1 MFCPKCGNADQQP
14 ETFCRQC
21 GAFLPDFDKLK
32 SREIPPEQHFIANI
46 TLNAMTAVASLGLA
60 VTLYVMFLG
69 KEGTP
74 FVIYLTAGF
83 LTAIFFWQVQ
93 IFWRTVQLKKQFPGL
108 NRKTESKAQN
118 VESATTR
125 KLLDEA
131 DLRAVIPV
139 RIAEHTPTKLGEIN
153 PTIANQS

>member
-14 ETFCRQC
+14 EAFCRQC

-46 TLNAMTAVASLGLA
+46 TFNAMTAVASLGLA
-60 VTLYVMFLG
+60 ITLYVMFLG

-108 NRKTESKAQN
+108 NRKAETEAQN

-131 DLRAVIPV
+131 DLSVVIPV
-139 RIAEHTPTKLGEIN
+139 RIAEPTPTKLGEKN
-153 PTIANQS
+153 PTIANQI